1 MNNIFH
7 LVYISE
13 AVADIS
19 YTDIRDIL
27 EVARKHNRQEDVTGL
42 LIFRDGYFVQ
52 LIEGEE
58 SSVRKVLGRIL
69 LDDRNYSLRILSETT
84 SNQRLFDKNPLA
96 FYDGDISSN
105 STEDL
110 SSLFD
115 VCMANN
121 MNQADQVIPLLWKF
135 RTSAPEFK

>member
-1 MNNIFH
+1 MDNIFH

-27 EVARKHNRQEDVTGL
+27 EAGRKHNLQDDVTGL

-52 LIEGEE
+52 LLEGNEAN
-58 SSVRKVLGRIL
+58 VRKVLNRIL
-69 LDDRNYSLRILSETT
+69 LDDRNYSLRILTESTSE
-84 SNQRLFDKNPLA
+84 QRLFDKNPLA

-110 SSLFD
+110 SSLFEA
-115 VCMANN
+115 CMASD
-121 MNQADQVIPLLWKF
+121 MMQANEVMPLLWKF
-135 RTSAPEFK
+135 RETAPEFK